1 MDFFCAFAKK
11 LFCFF
16 GVPFVPGAGAF
27 IDPVRTPM
35 MSGCKKR
42 KNTQWMDSDGRPG
55 DANRERDDAR
65 LERRNEEFG
74 FRVRPR
80 SPRVLCEN
88 REEAPRE
95 GTRATCVWGTVAARA
110 CSFVIKNSVAF
121 ALYTLR
127 VVPYKAMSGWS

>member
-1 MDFFCAFAKK
+1 
-11 LFCFF
+11 
-16 GVPFVPGAGAF
+16 
-27 IDPVRTPM
+27 M

-42 KNTQWMDSDGRPG
+42 KNTQWTQTVGPATRT
-55 DANRERDDAR
+55 ERDDAR
-65 LERRNEEFG
+65 LERRNEEIG